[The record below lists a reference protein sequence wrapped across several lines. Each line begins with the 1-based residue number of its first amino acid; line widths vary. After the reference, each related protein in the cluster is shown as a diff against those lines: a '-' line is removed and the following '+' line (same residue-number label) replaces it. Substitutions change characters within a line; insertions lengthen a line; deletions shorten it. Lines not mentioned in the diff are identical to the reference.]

1 MKFIIVE
8 IKDKDLYTIYDVENK
23 GVCCCSMYTLKQL
36 VKDYKCK
43 IIGLRSKNGKLYCEE
58 RNFDGTV
65 RKRKA
70 PCICQDETKRNAK
83 TIVRG
88 LGEKDYPKETKGR
101 AGVFSNIDENKPVL
115 VEVDDKKLYGIL
127 CRTADGIVCCDSEFH
142 VINKDKIKS
151 IKKQNPEKEVDKQA
165 LLNVAA
171 YMGKI
176 YSLEKEISDM
186 EKELVTK
193 KAKLQQLKNGTRV
206 VINKN
211 KAKKYEKEV
220 TGKEEFFQDF
230 YKNTLDIPFLE
241 QVIKKTDRKITYTY
255 GLSFRNPTTNHKPI
269 SKELALEYLKHSMIS
284 VRATKD
290 EVNINEVS
298 ETDMW

>member
-1 MKFIIVE
+1 MTFIIVE
-8 IKDKDLYTIYDVENK
+8 IKDKDLYTIYDTENK

-43 IIGLRSKNGKLYCEE
+43 IIGLKNKSGKLFCEE
-58 RNFDGTV
+58 HNFDGTI

-70 PCICQDETKRNAK
+70 PCICQDETKRNAR

-101 AGVFSNIDENKPVL
+101 AGIFSNIEENKPVV
-115 VEVDDKKLYGIL
+115 VETEGKKINAIL
-127 CRTADGIVCCDSEFH
+127 CRTSSGVVCCDSEFH
-142 VINKDKIKS
+142 VIDKNKITS
-151 IKKQNPEKEVDKQA
+151 IKKQNPEKDIDKQA
-165 LLNVAA
+165 LINVAA
-171 YMGKI
+171 YVTKI
-176 YSLEKEISDM
+176 TALEKEISEL
-186 EKELVTK
+186 EKEVASK
-193 KAKLQQLKNGTRV
+193 KLKLKELKNGTRNV
-206 VINKN
+206 VNKN
-211 KAKKYEKEV
+211 RAKKYAKEV

-230 YKNTLDIPFLE
+230 YKGTLDIPFLE
-241 QVIKKTDRKITYTY
+241 QVIKKTDRKLTYTY

-298 ETDMW
+298 ENDMW